1 MAPLDGPASAV
12 ADGIHGVY
20 RSTFES
26 YWGTNSDVDYASIE
40 WTHAEARYAHRDAI
54 VATRRQ
60 AVGHLPYKIRSE
72 IEATTVRLSQSDLKR
87 PDGLLWDNLPPGVS
101 EDQSLRPWMRFDPD
115 ERGYLGEAVVRFLRS
130 MFEDLSVQT
139 MLENVYT
146 HRLPYETERAT
157 STLTKRL
164 SEAGTSAMEVELGVA
179 ERDLRGAGFDGSG
192 RLGQTQFMTNTSS
205 STHYEMSYALA
216 EAMCS
221 LAYHHLA
228 TGFDS

>member
-1 MAPLDGPASAV
+1 MAPLGGPASAV

-26 YWGTNSDVDYASIE
+26 YWGANSDVAYASVE

-60 AVGHLPYKIRSE
+60 AIGHLPYKIRNE
-72 IEATTVRLSQSDLKR
+72 IEATTVRLSQSDFRR
-87 PDGLLWDNLPPGVS
+87 PDGLLWDDLPPGVS
-101 EDQSLRPWMRFDPD
+101 EDQSARLRMRFDPD
-115 ERGYLGEAVVRFLRS
+115 ERGYLGEVVVRFLRS
-130 MFEDLSVQT
+130 MFEDLGVQT
-139 MLENVYT
+139 LLENVYA
-146 HRLPYETERAT
+146 HRLPYEAERAT
-157 STLTKRL
+157 PILANRL
-164 SEAGTSAMEVELGVA
+164 SQAGTSAMEVELGVT
-179 ERDLRGAGFDGSG
+179 ECDPPEAGFDGSE
-192 RLGQTQFMTNTSS
+192 RLRQAQSTANTSS
-205 STHYEMSYALA
+205 ATHYETSYALA